1 MPGSSHYSMLWPVAV
16 NLEME
21 GRCCVWW
28 AHCFPVSQALTHILC
43 SVPKPA
49 VDAEGAKEP
58 NLGRS
63 LGK

>member
-49 VDAEGAKEP
+49 VDAEGAK
-58 NLGRS
+58 
-63 LGK
+63 